1 MRTMDKKYRVLN
13 EMDIETL
20 EDIYKKSDLTHDEY
34 WVLKYSIGN
43 DTNKHKIDRLSICD
57 RLNFCLATLTTIKRV
72 ALSKIYKVY
81 KDHMN
86 KLKD

>member
-1 MRTMDKKYRVLN
+1 MDKKYRIFN
-13 EMDIETL
+13 EMDIDHIEL
-20 EDIYKKSDLTHDEY
+20 LLNKADLTIDEY

-43 DTNKHKIDRLSICD
+43 DTNKSKICRLDICD
-57 RLNFCLATLTTIKRV
+57 RLNFCFATLTTIKRV

>member
-1 MRTMDKKYRVLN
+1 MDKKYRIFK
-13 EMDIETL
+13 EMDISDL
-20 EDIYKKSDLTHDEY
+20 EDIFKKSDLTDDEY
-34 WVLKYSIGN
+34 WVLKYSLGN
-43 DTNKHKIDRLSICD
+43 DTNKHRIDRLSICD
-57 RLNFCLATLTTIKRV
+57 RLNFCLATFTTIKRV

>member
-1 MRTMDKKYRVLN
+1 MDKKYRIFN
-13 EMDIETL
+13 EMDFSTL
-20 EDIYKKSDLTHDEY
+20 EDILKKSDLTEDEY
-34 WVLKYSIGN
+34 WVLRYSLGN

-57 RLNFCLATLTTIKRV
+57 RLNFCLATLTTVKRV

>member
-1 MRTMDKKYRVLN
+1 MDKKYRIFK
-13 EMDIETL
+13 EMDISEL
-20 EDIYKKSDLTHDEY
+20 EDIFKKSDLTHDEY
-34 WVLKYSIGN
+34 WALRYSLGN
-43 DTNKHKIDRLSICD
+43 DTNKDKICRIDICERLS
-57 RLNFCLATLTTIKRV
+57 FSFATLSTVKRV

>member
-1 MRTMDKKYRVLN
+1 MDKKYRIFK
-13 EMDIETL
+13 EMDISDL
-20 EDIYKKSDLTHDEY
+20 EDIFNKSDLTYEEY
-34 WVLKYSIGN
+34 WTLRYSLGN
-43 DTNKHKIDRLSICD
+43 DTNKDKVCRIDICE
-57 RLNFCLATLTTIKRV
+57 RLNFCFATLATVKRV

>member
-1 MRTMDKKYRVLN
+1 MDKKYRVLN

-20 EDIYKKSDLTHDEY
+20 EDIYKKSDLTSDEY

-43 DTNKHKIDRLSICD
+43 ETNKHKIDRLSICD
-57 RLNFCLATLTTIKRV
+57 RLNFCLATLTTVKRV
-72 ALSKIYKVY
+72 ALSKVYKVY